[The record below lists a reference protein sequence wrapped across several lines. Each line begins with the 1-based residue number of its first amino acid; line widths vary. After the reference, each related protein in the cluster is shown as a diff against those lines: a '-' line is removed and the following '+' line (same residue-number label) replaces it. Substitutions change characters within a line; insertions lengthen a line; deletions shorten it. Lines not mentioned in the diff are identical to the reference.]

1 MMSPS
6 KPVRILHF
14 ADAHIDIANYGRHDP
29 QTTLPVRVLD
39 FLHALDQ
46 IIERALAE
54 PVDLVLFAGDAYKDR
69 NPQPTFQ
76 REWGKRIMRLSAASI
91 PSLLLI
97 GNHDVS
103 PASGR
108 AHTLQEFHTL
118 SVPHVYVA
126 DRIKRWEPEEL
137 GVPLQIITVPW
148 VSRSQLMTREEVM
161 GKSQEVV
168 LAEMEE
174 RVTAAITRLAETAAP
189 HLPLILTAHASVQG
203 ASYGSERAVM
213 LGQELVLSGSIVH
226 DRRLDYV
233 ALGHIHKHQALHAQ
247 GAHPPVV
254 YPGSI
259 ERIDFGEARERKG
272 FVLATVGK
280 GHTEWQF
287 ERLQTRPFVDL
298 KLETRDADTF
308 MADIL
313 AQLPPQTALQDAICR
328 VQLTYPR
335 EWEPLLDEK
344 AITNHFQGAFSIQ
357 LQKHRLA
364 EKRARLGDTISV
376 ESLTPAEL
384 LDTYW
389 RTIGL
394 DGNEA
399 QVMQTLAQDIL
410 AATDLPES

>member
-1 MMSPS
+1 MSTN

-46 IIERALAE
+46 IIERALEE

-76 REWGKRIMRLSAASI
+76 REWGRRIMRLSQAGI
-91 PSLLLI
+91 PTLLLV
-97 GNHDVS
+97 GNHDIS

-108 AHTLQEFHTL
+108 AHTLHEFHTL
-118 SVPHVYVA
+118 AVPHVHVA
-126 DRIKRWEPEEL
+126 DRIRRWEPEEL
-137 GVPLQIITVPW
+137 GVPLQVITVPW
-148 VSRSQLMTREEVM
+148 VSRSQLMTREELA
-161 GKSQEVV
+161 GKSQEAV

-174 RVTAAITRLAETAAP
+174 RVTTAIARLVETADP
-189 HLPLILTAHASVQG
+189 NLPLILTAHASVQG

-213 LGQELVLSGSIVH
+213 LGQELVLSGSIIH

-233 ALGHIHKHQALHAQ
+233 ALGHIHKYQSLHAP

-254 YPGSI
+254 YSGSI
-259 ERIDFGEARERKG
+259 ERIDFGEASERKG
-272 FVLATVGK
+272 FVLTNVSK
-280 GHTEWQF
+280 GHTEWTF
-287 ERLQTRPFVDL
+287 VPVHTRPFIDL

-313 AQLPPQTALQDAICR
+313 ARLPPETAVQNAICR

-335 EWEPLLDEK
+335 EWESLLDEK
-344 AITNHFQGAFSIQ
+344 AITDHFQSTFSIQ

-364 EKRARLGDTISV
+364 EKRARLGDTLSV

-394 DGNEA
+394 EESEVQA
-399 QVMQTLAQDIL
+399 MQTLAQEIL
-410 AATDLPES
+410 AAANLPES

>member
-1 MMSPS
+1 MSTK

-76 REWGKRIMRLSAASI
+76 REWGRRIMRLSQAGI
-91 PSLLLI
+91 PTLLLV
-97 GNHDVS
+97 GNHDIS

-108 AHTLQEFHTL
+108 AHTLHEFHTL
-118 SVPHVYVA
+118 AVPHVHVA

-148 VSRSQLMTREEVM
+148 VSRSQLMTREELV
-161 GKSQEVV
+161 GKSPEVV

-174 RVTAAITRLAETAAP
+174 RVTTAITRLVETADP
-189 HLPLILTAHASVQG
+189 NLPLILTAHASVQG
-203 ASYGSERAVM
+203 ANYGSERAVM
-213 LGQELVLSGSIVH
+213 LGQELVLSGSIIH

-233 ALGHIHKHQALHAQ
+233 ALGHIHKYQPLHAA
-247 GAHPPVV
+247 GTHPPVV

-259 ERIDFGEARERKG
+259 ERIDFGEASERKG
-272 FVLATVGK
+272 FVLTNVSK
-280 GHTEWQF
+280 GHTEWTF
-287 ERLQTRPFVDL
+287 MHLQTRPFIDL
-298 KLETRDADTF
+298 KPETRDPDTF

-313 AQLPPQTALQDAICR
+313 AQLPPEAALQDAVCR

-335 EWEPLLDEK
+335 DWETLLDEK
-344 AITNHFQGAFSIQ
+344 AIAERFRGAFSFQ

-364 EKRARLGDTISV
+364 EKRARLGDTLSV

-394 DGNEA
+394 EESEIQA
-399 QVMQTLAQDIL
+399 MQTLAQEIL
-410 AATDLPES
+410 AAADLPEN